1 MNFNLQQKIA
11 LSFLC
16 LLVQNSSFAAI
27 QGLSFEHKDWMLA
40 CDNTGT
46 CRAAGYQ
53 NGDSN
58 DPISVLLTRKAGE
71 NTPILA
77 EVQFGELE
85 ENQKTSDKY
94 ELKIDGKS
102 YGWVKNNTEANL
114 LNTNQLKALLT
125 TAQREAVVT
134 FESGQQRYT
143 LSGQGMSAVLLKM
156 DEFQKRIGTSSA
168 LIKKGTQVNRN
179 VLAAAAKPIVVVQ
192 DLIKAKE
199 IKLLPKSEKAQKI
212 ITLLKKTTNADDCP
226 VLFDQFEYS
235 DTDRLVITPLTKDL
249 NAVSNACWKGA
260 YNFGWG
266 VWVMNKDLSAVKQFV
281 SYSISD
287 EVDSQ
292 LFENHKGRG
301 IGDCWSQATWT
312 WNGQRYIQTLDATTG
327 LCKGFA
333 GGAWQLPTVVAEVK
347 GLKQ

>member
-1 MNFNLQQKIA
+1 M
-11 LSFLC
+11 
-16 LLVQNSSFAAI
+16 
-27 QGLSFEHKDWMLA
+27 
-40 CDNTGT
+40 
-46 CRAAGYQ
+46 
-53 NGDSN
+53 
-58 DPISVLLTRKAGE
+58 
-71 NTPILA
+71 
-77 EVQFGELE
+77 
-85 ENQKTSDKY
+85 
-94 ELKIDGKS
+94 
-102 YGWVKNNTEANL
+102 
-114 LNTNQLKALLT
+114 
-125 TAQREAVVT
+125 
-134 FESGQQRYT
+134 
-143 LSGQGMSAVLLKM
+143 
-156 DEFQKRIGTSSA
+156 
-168 LIKKGTQVNRN
+168 
-179 VLAAAAKPIVVVQ
+179 
-192 DLIKAKE
+192 
-199 IKLLPKSEKAQKI
+199 
-212 ITLLKKTTNADDCP
+212 
-226 VLFDQFEYS
+226 
-235 DTDRLVITPLTKDL
+235 ITPLTKDL